1 MSEQDQT
8 GIDFSAYFLN
18 DTSAVSINLPSGL
31 PMMCQGQP
39 VVVHVFG
46 PSTPQHTEA
55 RDALD
60 REAAQRL
67 VASFGGK
74 ASKPGSS
81 DKDADAQFLTAV
93 TQRID
98 NFPFPGGV
106 PAVYREPRL
115 KYLADQVRAHL
126 GDLGNFFGPSGK
138 A

>member
-1 MSEQDQT
+1 MNEQDAS

-18 DTSAVSINLPSGL
+18 DTSAVAINLPSGL
-31 PMMCQGQP
+31 PMLCQGQP

-46 PSTPQHTEA
+46 PSTTQHTAA

-60 REAAQRL
+60 REASLRL

-74 ASKPGSS
+74 PQREQ

-106 PAVYREPRL
+106 AAVYREPRL